1 MARTTG
7 KRGAT
12 PKNKSRA
19 EAVLAR
25 KAVQHHDFVGE
36 AEPEREKSRAEE
48 EQRIEH
54 DHEQLEKEI
63 VREMEEELETEAA
76 TTATPIAD
84 LLRSRPKSVR
94 EAVQLLRDKGP
105 EVVQLLREKAPEVRD
120 QLRQRADEL
129 RSVAEK
135 RLATMPAPIRETVH
149 LYERA
154 FGLLIVPV
162 RFSVQAVAR
171 AMRAPADL
179 LRAFARPRRPT

>member
-7 KRGAT
+7 KRGTT
-12 PKNKSRA
+12 PKHKSRA

-25 KAVQHHDFVGE
+25 KAVQHHDFVGD

-63 VREMEEELETEAA
+63 VREMGEELEAEAA
-76 TTATPIAD
+76 ASPIAE
-84 LLRSRPKSVR
+84 LLRSRPKSIG
-94 EAVQLLRDKGP
+94 EAVQLLRAKGP
-105 EVVQLLREKAPEVRD
+105 GVAEE
-120 QLRQRADEL
+120 LRQRAEEL
-129 RSVAEK
+129 RSLAEK
-135 RLATMPAPIRETVH
+135 RLASMPAPIRDTVR

-162 RFSVQAVAR
+162 KLSVHAVAR
-171 AMRAPADL
+171 ALRTPADL
-179 LRAFARPRRPT
+179 LRGFVRPRRSA